1 MKLEERKCTAKVNK
15 EARVIIKIKHHGNF
29 SRTERFFMKI
39 SDKYYLR
46 ILEKYGKE
54 GVEALANSTPK
65 DTGKTANSWSYKIV
79 ETPNGHTIYW
89 ENSNVVNHVNIAV
102 ILQYGHGTRNGGYVQ
117 GIDYIN
123 PALQPIFKNI
133 ANEAW
138 KEVTSV

>member
-1 MKLEERKCTAKVNK
+1 MKPVKREHTAKVNK
-15 EARVIIKIKHHGNF
+15 EARAIIKIKHHGNF

-79 ETPNGHTIYW
+79 ETSNGHTIYW